1 MAQLD
6 LVFAAL
12 SDPTRRAI
20 LSRLAQGEATVNELV
35 APFALRQPTISKH
48 LKVLEGAGLVTRG
61 RQAQF
66 RPVRLNPE
74 PLAGAAQWLGG
85 YRRFWEESLDQ
96 LGDYAKELQHKESVM
111 NARDSLAEL
120 ELIVIR
126 DFDVPAPFLFEA
138 YSKPE
143 HLKRWFGPKGYP
155 LTLCEVDFRVGG
167 RYRFAMTGPDG
178 IQNTPFGGEYLE
190 IVPNKK
196 IVFDNSFEEPNPRK
210 MIMTVTFEETGGK
223 TKLVMH
229 TLFESK
235 AMRDEYVSVGMEEG
249 INYGFDQLADVVAE
263 LKQRSAR

>member
-20 LSRLAQGEATVNELV
+20 LARLAKGEATVNELV
-35 APFALRQPTISKH
+35 APFKLRQPTISKH

-66 RPVRLNPE
+66 RPVRLNPA
-74 PLAGAAQWLGG
+74 PLAGAAQWFGD
-85 YRRFWEESLDQ
+85 YRRFWEESLTQ

-111 NARDSLAEL
+111 NARETIAER
-120 ELIVIR
+120 ELIVNR
-126 DFDVPAPFLFEA
+126 DFDVPARFLFEA

-167 RYRFAMTGPDG
+167 RFRFAMTGPDG
-178 IQNTPFGGEYLE
+178 KQNTPFGGEYLE
-190 IVPNKK
+190 IVPNTK
-196 IVFDNSFEEPNPRK
+196 IVFDNSFEESNARK
-210 MIMTVTFEETGGK
+210 MIMTVTFEERAGK

-235 AMRDEYVSVGMEEG
+235 AMRDEYLGLGMVEG
-249 INYGFDQLADVVAE
+249 INSGFDQLADVVAE
-263 LKQRSAR
+263 LRGKR